1 MIYPLYLESGPQK
14 KKTMVHV
21 LELPGCVVT
30 GPTTADALQRT
41 PAVIKGYLSLLQC
54 YSVVAG
60 SAEEDIQIEVAEH
73 ITEGSWLGNGDPD
86 LIFPTDLEPLTAEKR
101 ETYIKCAECIRA
113 ELLNVVNG
121 LSDEQWTEQPAKGRS
136 IRAIL
141 QHIFGAEYAYIRG
154 YFGKLDGVKGPGSV
168 ETMQR
173 AELLAWMDY
182 VRARELEKIRA
193 WPAEEQARQSTHGR
207 QIKTASKV
215 MRRMLEHQWEHLLEI
230 KERVGVAI

>member
-21 LELPGCVVT
+21 LDLPGCVVT

-41 PAVIKGYLSLLQC
+41 PSIIQGYLRLLQRHDIAVD
-54 YSVVAG
+54 SP
-60 SAEEDIQIEVAEH
+60 EDIQIEVAQH
-73 ITEGSWLGNGDPD
+73 ITEGSWLGNGDPG
-86 LIFPTDLEPLTAEKR
+86 LLFPSDLEPLTAEKR
-101 ETYIKCAECIRA
+101 ERYIRCAECIRA

-136 IRAIL
+136 IRSIL

-173 AELLAWMDY
+173 AELLDWMEY
-182 VRARELEKIRA
+182 VRARELEKIRT
-193 WPAEEQARQSTHGR
+193 WPAEEQARQSTHGQ